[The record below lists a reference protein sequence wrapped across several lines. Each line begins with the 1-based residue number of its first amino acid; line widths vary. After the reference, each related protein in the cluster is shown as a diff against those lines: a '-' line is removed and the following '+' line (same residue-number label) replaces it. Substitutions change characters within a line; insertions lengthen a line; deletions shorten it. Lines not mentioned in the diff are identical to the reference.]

1 MDMIA
6 GFCNETEEDH
16 LETLSLMDIVKY
28 DYGYM
33 FKYSERPN
41 TPAAKKFND
50 NVHEKIKQRRLVEIN
65 SKQRESLLYAYEKK
79 NWQIIRS
86 VNRRNF

>member
-6 GFCNETEEDH
+6 GFCNETEKDH

-33 FKYSERPN
+33 FKYSERSN
-41 TPAAKKFND
+41 TPAAKKLID
-50 NVHEKIKQRRLVEIN
+50 NVHEKIKQRRLTEII
-65 SKQRESLLYAYEKK
+65 SKQREHSLMHMKK
-79 NWQIIRS
+79 ELAKHTKC
-86 VNRRNF
+86 

>member
-28 DYGYM
+28 DMDICLNTLRDQILQQLKNLTIM
-33 FKYSERPN
+33 FM
-41 TPAAKKFND
+41 AKSNKED
-50 NVHEKIKQRRLVEIN
+50 
-65 SKQRESLLYAYEKK
+65 
-79 NWQIIRS
+79 
-86 VNRRNF
+86 

>member
-41 TPAAKKFND
+41 TPAAKNLTIMFM
-50 NVHEKIKQRRLVEIN
+50 
-65 SKQRESLLYAYEKK
+65 KK
-79 NWQIIRS
+79 SNKED
-86 VNRRNF
+86 